1 MHLSRDSLEAFHT
14 NQMDT
19 EQMISFLEH
28 VSSQDSF
35 LQDLIDFEEQYAGI
49 STPVYLKEQ
58 ILSQAASPKIQ
69 AEKTSNT
76 KTYKIQLFY
85 WGLRTVIGVAAALIL
100 LFSLGAQ
107 LDLASFDLR
116 PSPTEE
122 FSQPYSMDNE
132 RSDYLYD
139 LSRDISDG
147 ISDSSQKLTDYLN
160 DISNK
165 LLYGGN

>member
-1 MHLSRDSLEAFHT
+1 MHLSKDSLESFHA
-14 NQMDT
+14 NQMNT
-19 EQMISFLEH
+19 EQMISFLEQ

-35 LQDLIDFEEQYAGI
+35 LQDLIDFEEKNASI
-49 STPVYLKEQ
+49 PTPVYLKEQ

-100 LFSLGAQ
+100 LFSISTQ
-107 LDLASFDLR
+107 IDLTSFSLR
-116 PSPTEE
+116 PSPTAEL
-122 FSQPYSMDNE
+122 SQPHSMDNE
-132 RSDYLYD
+132 RSGYLYG

-147 ISDSSQKLTDYLN
+147 IFDSSQKLTDYLN